1 MVFLIL
7 WQICCFQS
15 QTTMLKWLRLPSR
28 DLIRHFQSEYPS
40 AVSSECPPG
49 IDIAFRS
56 EFCPQNT
63 PILWTTRPKSEL
75 YPQNTTFLWMNRPFS
90 SRLAVFSRF
99 GVPLLVPFRDQT
111 AVFLPNCPLQATRAC
126 TCKSPGKH
134 LICNHLIISIIA
146 KSCLP
151 GEAKLVSPG
160 RP

>member
-49 IDIAFRS
+49 IYIAFRS

-63 PILWTTRPKSEL
+63 PSLWTTRLKTSL
-75 YPQNTTFLWMNRPFS
+75 YPQNTPILWMKRLKTSLCPQNTPILWRKAPFP

-99 GVPLLVPFRDQT
+99 GVSFLEPSVMKTGVLLQNVS
-111 AVFLPNCPLQATRAC
+111 LQALSRD
-126 TCKSPGKH
+126 
-134 LICNHLIISIIA
+134 
-146 KSCLP
+146 
-151 GEAKLVSPG
+151 
-160 RP
+160 

>member
-40 AVSSECPPG
+40 TVSSGCPPG

-63 PILWTTRPKSEL
+63 PILWTTRLKTLL
-75 YPQNTTFLWMNRPFS
+75 YPQNTPFLWMK
-90 SRLAVFSRF
+90 RLKTSLYPQNTPHFVDESAVSIPVGRLQS
-99 GVPLLVPFRDQT
+99 VRS
-111 AVFLPNCPLQATRAC
+111 AFLGALPGPNCRYSFRTALFKPLELARA
-126 TCKSPGKH
+126 
-134 LICNHLIISIIA
+134 NHLA
-146 KSCLP
+146 
-151 GEAKLVSPG
+151 SP
-160 RP
+160 